1 MPPMQRRRTRS
12 PIYFDA
18 DMYIPRQSA
27 GGGTCKKTLHR
38 SIKAVLG
45 GSLAFSCRPAS
56 ARLKSA
62 AAYAEN
68 AVS

>member
-1 MPPMQRRRTRS
+1 MQRGRMRS

-18 DMYIPRQSA
+18 DMWIPRQSA
-27 GGGTCKKTLHR
+27 GGGTCKKALHR
-38 SIKAVLG
+38 SINTVLG
-45 GSLAFSCRPAS
+45 GSLAFSCRTAS
-56 ARLKSA
+56 ARSNFP